1 MTCDEP
7 ESSDHYHKVAAAIH
21 ALRAPVGENWWSY
34 MKRWPNLDL
43 YAEDGAHA
51 SPAGS
56 DFAAKYVWEE
66 IVTDLHRKGVK

>member
-1 MTCDEP
+1 
-7 ESSDHYHKVAAAIH
+7 
-21 ALRAPVGENWWSY
+21 

-43 YAEDGAHA
+43 YTEDGAHA

-56 DFAAKYVWEE
+56 VFAAKYVWEE